1 MFILSY
7 DEYKTVCYIWLT
19 LAVIVFLILI
29 FVKAPYGRHKTKGWG
44 VEISAKKG
52 WIIMES
58 IPAVLLTVM
67 LVLGHN
73 RDFVVLFFWAIWTA
87 HYVNRAW
94 AWPNRAKLEEKL
106 MPLSV
111 VILAVIF
118 NTINCLLNGIW
129 LFDLSGGYELSWVT
143 DPRFI
148 FGGVI
153 FFFGMILNIKSDD
166 ILFSLR
172 DDGSTGYKIPRG
184 GLFEKVSSPNYLGE
198 IIEWIGFAIATW
210 SLAGFTFAF
219 WTFCNLAPRA
229 FAHHRWYKEEFSDY
243 PEDRKALIPFVI

>member
-7 DEYKTVCYIWLT
+7 EEYKTVCYIWLT
-19 LAVIVFLILI
+19 LAAIVFLILI

-58 IPAVLLTVM
+58 IPAVLLAAI

-73 RDFVVLFFWAIWTA
+73 RDLVVLFFWAIWTA

-94 AWPNRAKLEEKL
+94 AWPNRAKLDQKL

-148 FGGVI
+148 FGVVI
-153 FFFGMILNIKSDD
+153 FFFGMIINIKSDD

-198 IIEWIGFAIATW
+198 IIEWFGFAIATW
-210 SLAGFTFAF
+210 SLAGFTFAI

-229 FAHHRWYKEEFSDY
+229 FAHHRWYKQEFSDY
-243 PEDRKALIPFVI
+243 PENRKALIPFVI

>member
-7 DEYKTVCYIWLT
+7 EEYKTVCYIWLT

-73 RDFVVLFFWAIWTA
+73 RDVVVLFFWAIWTA

-94 AWPNRAKLEEKL
+94 AWPNRAKLEQKL

-148 FGGVI
+148 FGVVI
-153 FFFGMILNIKSDD
+153 FFFGMIINIKSDD

-198 IIEWIGFAIATW
+198 IIEWFGFAIATW
-210 SLAGFTFAF
+210 SLAGFTFAI

-229 FAHHRWYKEEFSDY
+229 FAHHRWYKQEFSDY
-243 PEDRKALIPFVI
+243 PENRKALIPFVI

>member
-7 DEYKTVCYIWLT
+7 EEYKTVCYIWLT

-29 FVKAPYGRHKTKGWG
+29 YVKAPYGRHKTKGWG

-58 IPAVLLTVM
+58 IPAVLLAVI

-73 RDFVVLFFWAIWTA
+73 RNLVVFFFWAIWTA

-94 AWPNRAKLEEKL
+94 AWPNRAKLEQKL

-148 FGGVI
+148 FGVVI
-153 FFFGMILNIKSDD
+153 FFFGMIINIKSDD

-198 IIEWIGFAIATW
+198 IIEWFGFAIATW
-210 SLAGFTFAF
+210 SLAGFTFAI

-229 FAHHRWYKEEFSDY
+229 FAHHRWYKQEFSDY
-243 PEDRKALIPFVI
+243 PENRKALIPFVI

>member
-7 DEYKTVCYIWLT
+7 EEYKTVCYIWLT

-58 IPAVLLTVM
+58 IPAVLLAVI

-73 RDFVVLFFWAIWTA
+73 RDLVVLFFWAIWTA

-94 AWPNRAKLEEKL
+94 AWPNRAKLEQKL

-148 FGGVI
+148 FGVVI
-153 FFFGMILNIKSDD
+153 FFFGMIINIKSDD

-198 IIEWIGFAIATW
+198 IIEWFGFAIATW
-210 SLAGFTFAF
+210 SLAGLTFAI

-229 FAHHRWYKEEFSDY
+229 FAHHRWYKQEFSDY
-243 PEDRKALIPFVI
+243 PENRKALIPFVI

>member
-7 DEYKTVCYIWLT
+7 EEYKTVCYIWLT
-19 LAVIVFLILI
+19 LAVIVFLILL

-94 AWPNRAKLEEKL
+94 AWPNRAKLEQKL

-148 FGGVI
+148 FGVVI
-153 FFFGMILNIKSDD
+153 FFFGMIINIKSDD

-198 IIEWIGFAIATW
+198 IIEWFGFAIATW
-210 SLAGFTFAF
+210 SLAGFTFAI

-229 FAHHRWYKEEFSDY
+229 FAHHRWYKQEFSDY
-243 PEDRKALIPFVI
+243 PENRKALIPFVI

>member
-7 DEYKTVCYIWLT
+7 DEYKTVCYIWVT
-19 LAVIVFLILI
+19 LAVIVLLILI

-94 AWPNRAKLEEKL
+94 AWPNRARLDQKL

-210 SLAGFTFAF
+210 SLAGFTFAI

>member
-7 DEYKTVCYIWLT
+7 EEYKTVCYIWLT

-58 IPAVLLTVM
+58 IPAVLLAVI

-73 RDFVVLFFWAIWTA
+73 RDLVVLFFWAIWTA

-94 AWPNRAKLEEKL
+94 AWPNRAKLEQKL

-129 LFDLSGGYELSWVT
+129 LFYLSGGYELSWVT

-148 FGGVI
+148 LGVVI
-153 FFFGMILNIKSDD
+153 FFFGMIINIKSDD

-198 IIEWIGFAIATW
+198 IIEWFGFAIATW
-210 SLAGFTFAF
+210 SLAGFTFAI

-229 FAHHRWYKEEFSDY
+229 FAHHRWYKQEFSDY
-243 PEDRKALIPFVI
+243 PENRKALIPFVI

>member
-7 DEYKTVCYIWLT
+7 EEYKTVCYIWLT

-58 IPAVLLTVM
+58 IPAVLLAVI

-73 RDFVVLFFWAIWTA
+73 RDLVVFFFWAIWTA

-94 AWPNRAKLEEKL
+94 AWPNRAKLEQKL

-148 FGGVI
+148 FGVVI
-153 FFFGMILNIKSDD
+153 FFFGMIINIKSDD

-198 IIEWIGFAIATW
+198 IIEWFGFAIATW
-210 SLAGFTFAF
+210 SLAGFTFAI

-229 FAHHRWYKEEFSDY
+229 FAHHRWYKQEFSDY
-243 PEDRKALIPFVI
+243 PENRKALIPFVI

>member
-7 DEYKTVCYIWLT
+7 EEYKTVCYIWLT

-73 RDFVVLFFWAIWTA
+73 RDIVVLFFWAIWTA

-94 AWPNRAKLEEKL
+94 AWPNRAKLEQKL

-129 LFDLSGGYELSWVT
+129 FFDLSGGYELSWVT

-148 FGGVI
+148 FGVVI

-198 IIEWIGFAIATW
+198 IIEWFGFAIATW
-210 SLAGFTFAF
+210 SLAGFTFAI

-229 FAHHRWYKEEFSDY
+229 FAHHRWYKQEFSDY
-243 PEDRKALIPFVI
+243 PENRKALIPFVI

>member
-73 RDFVVLFFWAIWTA
+73 RDFMVLFFWAIWTA

-210 SLAGFTFAF
+210 SLAGFTFAI

>member
-7 DEYKTVCYIWLT
+7 EEYKTVCYIWLT

-58 IPAVLLTVM
+58 IPAVLLAVI
-67 LVLGHN
+67 LVLGHY
-73 RDFVVLFFWAIWTA
+73 RDLVVLFFWAIWTA

-94 AWPNRAKLEEKL
+94 AWPNRAKLEQKL

-148 FGGVI
+148 FGVVI
-153 FFFGMILNIKSDD
+153 FFFGMIINIKSDD

-198 IIEWIGFAIATW
+198 IIEWFGFAIATW
-210 SLAGFTFAF
+210 SLAGFTFAI

-229 FAHHRWYKEEFSDY
+229 FAHHRWYKQEFSDY
-243 PEDRKALIPFVI
+243 PENRKALIPFVI

>member
-7 DEYKTVCYIWLT
+7 EEYKTVCYIWLT

-94 AWPNRAKLEEKL
+94 AWPNRAKLEQKL

-148 FGGVI
+148 FGVVI
-153 FFFGMILNIKSDD
+153 FFFGMIINIKSDD

-198 IIEWIGFAIATW
+198 IIEWFGFAIATW
-210 SLAGFTFAF
+210 SLAGFTFAI

-229 FAHHRWYKEEFSDY
+229 FAHHRWYKQEFSDY
-243 PEDRKALIPFVI
+243 PENRKALIPFVI

>member
-7 DEYKTVCYIWLT
+7 EEYKTVCYIWLT

-94 AWPNRAKLEEKL
+94 AWPNRAKLEQKL

-129 LFDLSGGYELSWVT
+129 LFYLSGGYELSWVT

-148 FGGVI
+148 FGVVI
-153 FFFGMILNIKSDD
+153 FFFGMIINIKSDD

-198 IIEWIGFAIATW
+198 IIEWFGFAIATW
-210 SLAGFTFAF
+210 SLAGFTFAI

-229 FAHHRWYKEEFSDY
+229 FAHHRWYKQEFSDY
-243 PEDRKALIPFVI
+243 PENRKALIPFVI

>member
-7 DEYKTVCYIWLT
+7 DGYKTVCYIWLT
-19 LAVIVFLILI
+19 LAVLVFLILI

-73 RDFVVLFFWAIWTA
+73 RDFVVLFFWVIWTA

-94 AWPNRAKLEEKL
+94 AWPNRARLDQKL

-129 LFDLSGGYELSWVT
+129 LFDLSGGYELSWVR

-210 SLAGFTFAF
+210 SLAGFTFAI

-229 FAHHRWYKEEFSDY
+229 FAHHRWYKEEFFDY

>member
-7 DEYKTVCYIWLT
+7 EEYKTVCYIWLT

-58 IPAVLLTVM
+58 IPAVLLAVI

-73 RDFVVLFFWAIWTA
+73 RNLVVFFFWAIWTA

-94 AWPNRAKLEEKL
+94 AWPNRAKLEQKL

-148 FGGVI
+148 FGVVI
-153 FFFGMILNIKSDD
+153 FFFGMIINIKSDD

-198 IIEWIGFAIATW
+198 IIEWFGFAIATW
-210 SLAGFTFAF
+210 SLAGFTFAI

-229 FAHHRWYKEEFSDY
+229 FAHHRWYKQEFSDY
-243 PEDRKALIPFVI
+243 PENRKALIPFVI

>member
-1 MFILSY
+1 MEFLSY
-7 DEYKTVCYIWLT
+7 EEYKTVCYIWLT
-19 LAVIVFLILI
+19 LAFIVFLVLI
-29 FVKAPYGRHKTKGWG
+29 FVKAPYGRHRTEGWG
-44 VEISAKKG
+44 LEISAKKG

-58 IPAVLLTVM
+58 IPAVLLTVI
-67 LVLGHN
+67 LFLSHN
-73 RDFVVLFFWAIWTA
+73 RDIVVFFFWAIWTA

-94 AWPNRAKLEEKL
+94 AWPNRARLYQKL

-118 NTINCLLNGIW
+118 NTVNCLINGIW
-129 LFDLSGGYELSWVT
+129 LFSLSGGYELSWMT

-148 FGGVI
+148 FGVVL
-153 FFFGMILNIKSDD
+153 FFFGMIINIKSDD

-184 GLFEKVSSPNYLGE
+184 GLFEKVSSPNYFGE

-210 SLAGFTFAF
+210 SLAGLTFAI

-229 FAHHRWYKEEFSDY
+229 FAHHRWYNEEFPDY

>member
-7 DEYKTVCYIWLT
+7 EEYKTVCYIWLT

-29 FVKAPYGRHKTKGWG
+29 YVKAPYGRHKTKGWG

-58 IPAVLLTVM
+58 IPAVLLAAI
-67 LVLGHN
+67 LFLGHN
-73 RDFVVLFFWAIWTA
+73 RDLVVLFFWAIWTA

-94 AWPNRAKLEEKL
+94 AWPNRAKLEQKL

-143 DPRFI
+143 DPRFL
-148 FGGVI
+148 FGVVI
-153 FFFGMILNIKSDD
+153 FFFGMIINIKSDD

-210 SLAGFTFAF
+210 SLAGFTFAI

-229 FAHHRWYKEEFSDY
+229 IAHHRWYKEKFSDY
-243 PEDRKALIPFVI
+243 PEDRKALIPFLI

>member
-7 DEYKTVCYIWLT
+7 EEYKTVCYIWLT

-73 RDFVVLFFWAIWTA
+73 RDIVVLFFWAIWTA

-94 AWPNRAKLEEKL
+94 AWPNRAKLEQKL

-129 LFDLSGGYELSWVT
+129 FFDLSGGYELSWVT

-148 FGGVI
+148 FGVAI
-153 FFFGMILNIKSDD
+153 FFLGMIINIKSDD

-198 IIEWIGFAIATW
+198 IIEWFGFAIATW
-210 SLAGFTFAF
+210 SLAGFTFAI

-229 FAHHRWYKEEFSDY
+229 FAHHRWYKQEFSDY
-243 PEDRKALIPFVI
+243 PENRKALIPFVI

>member
-118 NTINCLLNGIW
+118 NTVNCLLNGIW

>member
-7 DEYKTVCYIWLT
+7 EEYKTVCYIWLT

-73 RDFVVLFFWAIWTA
+73 RDLVVLFFWAIWTA

-94 AWPNRAKLEEKL
+94 AWPNRAKLEQKL

-148 FGGVI
+148 FGVVI
-153 FFFGMILNIKSDD
+153 FFFGMIINIKSDD

-198 IIEWIGFAIATW
+198 IIEWFGFAIATW
-210 SLAGFTFAF
+210 SLAGFTFAI

-229 FAHHRWYKEEFSDY
+229 FAHHRWYKQEFSDY
-243 PEDRKALIPFVI
+243 PENRKALIPFVI

>member
-19 LAVIVFLILI
+19 LAVIVLLILI

-73 RDFVVLFFWAIWTA
+73 RDLIVLFFWAIWTA

-94 AWPNRAKLEEKL
+94 AWPNRAKLDRKL

-118 NTINCLLNGIW
+118 NTVNCLINGIW
-129 LFDLSGGYELSWVT
+129 LFDLSGGYELSWIT

-153 FFFGMILNIKSDD
+153 FFFGMIINIKSDD

-210 SLAGFTFAF
+210 SLAGFTFAI

>member
-1 MFILSY
+1 MFNLSY
-7 DEYKTVCYIWLT
+7 EEYKTVCYIWLT
-19 LAVIVFLILI
+19 LAIIVFFILI

-58 IPAVLLTVM
+58 IPAVLLAVI
-67 LVLGHN
+67 LFLGHN
-73 RDFVVLFFWAIWTA
+73 RDLVVLFFWAIWTA

-94 AWPNRAKLEEKL
+94 AWPNRAKLEQKL

-118 NTINCLLNGIW
+118 NTVNCLLNGIW
-129 LFDLSGGYELSWVT
+129 LFDLSGGYELSWVK

-148 FGGVI
+148 VGVVI

-210 SLAGFTFAF
+210 SLAGFTFAI

>member
-7 DEYKTVCYIWLT
+7 EEYKTVCYIRLT

-58 IPAVLLTVM
+58 IPAVLLSVM

-94 AWPNRAKLEEKL
+94 AWPNRAKLEQKL

-129 LFDLSGGYELSWVT
+129 FFDLSGGYELSWVT

-148 FGGVI
+148 FGVVI
-153 FFFGMILNIKSDD
+153 FFFGMIINIKSDD

-198 IIEWIGFAIATW
+198 IIEWFGFAIATW
-210 SLAGFTFAF
+210 SLAGFTFAI

-229 FAHHRWYKEEFSDY
+229 FAHHRWYKQEFSDY
-243 PEDRKALIPFVI
+243 PENRKALIPFVI

>member
-7 DEYKTVCYIWLT
+7 EDYKTVCYIWLT

-73 RDFVVLFFWAIWTA
+73 RDFVVLFFWAIWTS

-94 AWPNRAKLEEKL
+94 AWPNRARLDQKL

-111 VILAVIF
+111 VILAIIF
-118 NTINCLLNGIW
+118 NTVNCLLNGIW

-210 SLAGFTFAF
+210 SLAGFTFAI

-243 PEDRKALIPFVI
+243 PENRKALIPFVI

>member
-7 DEYKTVCYIWLT
+7 EDYKTVCYIWLT

-94 AWPNRAKLEEKL
+94 AWPNRARLDQKL

-210 SLAGFTFAF
+210 SLAGFTFAI

>member
-1 MFILSY
+1 MIFLSY
-7 DEYKTVCYIWLT
+7 EEYKTACYAWLT
-19 LAVIVFLILI
+19 LAFIVFMILI
-29 FVKAPYGRHKTKGWG
+29 FVKAPYGRHKSKGWG
-44 VEISAKKG
+44 IEISAKNG

-58 IPAVLLTVM
+58 IPAVLLTVI
-67 LVLGHN
+67 LALGHN
-73 RDFVVLFFWAIWTA
+73 RDVVVLFFWAIWTA

-94 AWPNRAKLEEKL
+94 AWPNRAKLNQKL
-106 MPLSV
+106 RPLSV
-111 VILAVIF
+111 VILAIIF

-129 LFDLSGGYELSWVT
+129 LFDLSGGYGIYWLT

-148 FGGVI
+148 FGMGI
-153 FFFGMILNIKSDD
+153 FFCGMIINIKSDD

-210 SLAGFTFAF
+210 SLAGFTFAI

-243 PEDRKALIPFVI
+243 PVDRKALIPFVI

>member
-7 DEYKTVCYIWLT
+7 EEYKAVCYIWLT
-19 LAVIVFLILI
+19 LAVLVFFILI
-29 FVKAPYGRHKTKGWG
+29 FVKAPYGRHRTKGWG
-44 VEISAKKG
+44 VEISAKNG

-58 IPAVLLTVM
+58 IPAVLLTVI
-67 LVLGHN
+67 LILGHN
-73 RDFVVLFFWAIWTA
+73 RDLIVLFFWAIWTA

-94 AWPNRAKLEEKL
+94 AWPNRAKLDRKL

-118 NTINCLLNGIW
+118 NTVNCLINGIW
-129 LFDLSGGYELSWVT
+129 LFDLSGGYELSWIT

-153 FFFGMILNIKSDD
+153 FFFGMIINIKSDD

-172 DDGSTGYKIPRG
+172 EDGSTGYKIPRG

-210 SLAGFTFAF
+210 SLAGFTFAI

>member
-7 DEYKTVCYIWLT
+7 EEYKTVCYIWLT

-58 IPAVLLTVM
+58 IPAVLLAVI

-73 RDFVVLFFWAIWTA
+73 RDLVVLFFWAIWTA

-94 AWPNRAKLEEKL
+94 AWPNRAKLEQKL

-148 FGGVI
+148 FGVVI
-153 FFFGMILNIKSDD
+153 FFFGMIINIKSDD

-198 IIEWIGFAIATW
+198 IIEWFGFAIATW
-210 SLAGFTFAF
+210 SLAGFTFAI

-229 FAHHRWYKEEFSDY
+229 FAHHRWYKQEFSDY
-243 PEDRKALIPFVI
+243 PENRKALIPFVI

>member
-1 MFILSY
+1 MEFLSY
-7 DEYKTVCYIWLT
+7 EEYKTVCYIWLT
-19 LAVIVFLILI
+19 LSFSVFLVLI
-29 FVKAPYGRHKTKGWG
+29 FVKAPYGRHRTEGWG
-44 VEISAKKG
+44 IEISAKKG

-58 IPAVLLTVM
+58 IPAVLLTVI
-67 LVLGHN
+67 LFLSHN
-73 RDFVVLFFWAIWTA
+73 RDLVVFFFWAIWTA

-94 AWPNRAKLEEKL
+94 AWPNRARLYQKL

-118 NTINCLLNGIW
+118 NTVNCLINGIW
-129 LFDLSGGYELSWVT
+129 LFSLSGGYELSWMT

-148 FGGVI
+148 FGVAL
-153 FFFGMILNIKSDD
+153 FFFGMIINIKSDD

-184 GLFEKVSSPNYLGE
+184 GLFEKVSSPNYFGE

-210 SLAGFTFAF
+210 SLAGLTFAI

-229 FAHHRWYKEEFSDY
+229 FAHHRWYNEEFPDY

>member
-7 DEYKTVCYIWLT
+7 EEYKTVCYIWLT

-58 IPAVLLTVM
+58 IPALLLTVM
-67 LVLGHN
+67 VVLGHN

-94 AWPNRAKLEEKL
+94 AWPNRAKLEQKL

-148 FGGVI
+148 FGVVI
-153 FFFGMILNIKSDD
+153 FFFGMIINIKSDD

-198 IIEWIGFAIATW
+198 IIEWFGFAIATW
-210 SLAGFTFAF
+210 SLAGFTFAI

-229 FAHHRWYKEEFSDY
+229 FAHHRWYKQEFSDY
-243 PEDRKALIPFVI
+243 PENRKALIPFVI

>member
-1 MFILSY
+1 MFFLSY

-19 LAVIVFLILI
+19 LAAIVFLILI

-58 IPAVLLTVM
+58 IPAVLLAVI

-73 RDFVVLFFWAIWTA
+73 RDLVVLFFWAIWTA

-94 AWPNRAKLEEKL
+94 AWPNRAKLEQKL

-148 FGGVI
+148 FGVVI
-153 FFFGMILNIKSDD
+153 FFFGMIINIKSDD

-198 IIEWIGFAIATW
+198 IIEWFGFAIATW
-210 SLAGFTFAF
+210 SLAGFTFAI

-229 FAHHRWYKEEFSDY
+229 FAHHRWYKQEFSDY
-243 PEDRKALIPFVI
+243 PENRKALIPFVI

>member
-7 DEYKTVCYIWLT
+7 EDYKTVCYIWLT

-73 RDFVVLFFWAIWTA
+73 RDFVILFFWAIWTA

-129 LFDLSGGYELSWVT
+129 LFELSGGYELSWVT

-210 SLAGFTFAF
+210 SLAGFTFAI

>member
-7 DEYKTVCYIWLT
+7 EEYKTVCYIWLT

-58 IPAVLLTVM
+58 IPAVLLAVI

-94 AWPNRAKLEEKL
+94 AWPNRAKLEQKL

-129 LFDLSGGYELSWVT
+129 FFDLSGGYELSWVT

-148 FGGVI
+148 FGVVI
-153 FFFGMILNIKSDD
+153 FFFGMIINIKSDD

-198 IIEWIGFAIATW
+198 IIEWFGFAIATW
-210 SLAGFTFAF
+210 SLAGFTFAI

-229 FAHHRWYKEEFSDY
+229 FAHHRWYKQEFSDY
-243 PEDRKALIPFVI
+243 PENRKALIPFVI